1 MTQIEFII
9 KLFDHLGYQF
19 IDERTIRNSHN
30 ELWYNNGNLLI
41 DVNFKFETGEVTTI
55 GESTYSTPESRPADG
70 YGWKSGNLPIEFEFR
85 GIMSEY
91 LKRVPQDR
99 LRDFKIQELVN

>member
-1 MTQIEFII
+1 MTQIDFII
-9 KLFDHLGYQF
+9 KLFDYLGYQF

-55 GESTYSTPESRPADG
+55 GEKIYSGHNEMPS
-70 YGWKSGNLPIEFEFR
+70 FR
-85 GIMSEY
+85 GVMSAY
-91 LKRVPQDR
+91 LKRVPQDK
-99 LRDFKIQELVN
+99 LREFKIQQIID

>member
-1 MTQIEFII
+1 MTQIDFII

-19 IDERTIRNSHN
+19 IDERTIHNSHN
-30 ELWYNNGNLLI
+30 ELWYHNDNLII

-55 GESTYSTPESRPADG
+55 GESVYSSMD
-70 YGWKSGNLPIEFEFR
+70 KEFR
-85 GIMSEY
+85 FRGVMSEY

-99 LRDFKIQELVN
+99 LRDFKIKELINE

>member
-1 MTQIEFII
+1 MTQIDFII

-30 ELWYNNGNLLI
+30 ELWYHNDNLII
-41 DVNFKFETGEVTTI
+41 DVNFKFETGEISTI
-55 GESTYSTPESRPADG
+55 GESIYSSLD
-70 YGWKSGNLPIEFEFR
+70 KEFR
-85 GIMSEY
+85 FRGVMSEY

-99 LRDFKIQELVN
+99 LRDFKIKELINE